1 MSRAEDML
9 AKAEADLERFVN
21 RPQYGGH
28 REFDHGMLNVPQSQR
43 GDIDAD
49 LRKWRKLN
57 DRIAYWEG
65 KVRAE
70 RSRASKPE
78 RDAAKAAKAR
88 AHAAMDLRA
97 RYSGC
102 TEVRWSLSGG
112 WLTVV
117 RWNRKSV
124 TVDMAGARESIP
136 HDQIADAR

>member
-1 MSRAEDML
+1 ML
-9 AKAEADLERFVN
+9 AKAEADLAAFIN
-21 RPQYGGH
+21 RPQYGG
-28 REFDHGMLNVPQSQR
+28 REFARIV
-43 GDIDAD
+43 AD

-70 RSRASKPE
+70 RSRAAKPE
-78 RDAAKAAKAR
+78 RDAAKAVKAR

-124 TVDMAGARESIP
+124 TVDMAGTHESIP
-136 HDQIADAR
+136 HDQIAGAR